1 MSVMVLLMSRCM
13 LLKTQPTPFMKQ
25 GLGLTSLHVTV
36 LDTTMLCLKPE
47 ANHDEDHVTLLAS

>member
-1 MSVMVLLMSRCM
+1 MVFLMSRCM
-13 LLKTQPTPFMKQ
+13 LLKTQPTPFMRQ

-47 ANHDEDHVTLLAS
+47 ANHDQDHVTLLAT